1 MCAKKKEAN
10 FRNISEM
17 DLATVIGKCNGLTI
31 DSLPNDMRSIMTE
44 FGLTDEELHFLNNER
59 LKRKGKI

>member
-1 MCAKKKEAN
+1 
-10 FRNISEM
+10 M